1 MQDHLLKEKLSL
13 HVKIKNANEL
23 LSSYTYDDDNI
34 NPDLS
39 EYLIEKAE
47 HIYPIPAKENF
58 IINIHTEDNNVRLSE
73 ITRRIHRHFHD
84 EYDSAK
90 RKLRYN
96 TRLAITLLLIGML
109 TMSLLFV
116 ADHFVGNFFLVTFL
130 DVTTWVF
137 IWGAVEVFLI
147 DRHDLKT
154 NSIIL
159 RRLAYADVVVSYDNK
174 IIKPVY
180 VN

>member
-96 TRLAITLLLIGML
+96 TRLAIAMFLLGFLAL
-109 TMSLLFV
+109 SLYFII
-116 ADHFVGNFFLVTFL
+116 DHFFYNFFIIKTIEIL
-130 DVTTWVF
+130 TWVF
-137 IWGAVEVFLI
+137 IWGAFEVSLI
-147 DRHDLKT
+147 DRHDIKT
-154 NSIIL
+154 NSTIL

-174 IIKPVY
+174 TVKPVY